1 VSDTTQGEKNTQ
13 SEPVQQKLPLAFLH
27 GKAVVDKPEDL
38 YIPPDALE
46 IILETFEGPLDLL
59 LYLIKKHKL
68 DVLELSIFSITE
80 QYVSYVEMMS
90 EFQLELAGEYLV
102 MAALLAQIKSRLLL
116 PVHEELEEEEDPR
129 AELIKRL
136 QEYEQFKKAAE
147 NIDAIPRVGRDIFV
161 AHATMPVI
169 ENTAQNLP
177 ELELKDLMLALSD
190 VMARAK
196 TFEHHQVTAEILSTR
211 ERMSQILAQLSN
223 AKKALPFSD
232 LFTLSEERSGVV
244 VSFIAML
251 ELIKEGLISCLQ
263 VSPDSLIY
271 INLTDTPN
279 S

>member
-1 VSDTTQGEKNTQ
+1 EK
-13 SEPVQQKLPLAFLH
+13 PVQHKLPLAFLH
-27 GKAVVDKPEDL
+27 GKAVEDKPEDL

-68 DVLELSIFSITE
+68 DVLDLSIFSITE
-80 QYVSYVEMMS
+80 QYVSYVEMMT

-136 QEYEQFKKAAE
+136 QEYELFKKAAE
-147 NIDAIPRVGRDIFV
+147 NLDDIPRVGRDIFI
-161 AHATMPVI
+161 AHAAMPI
-169 ENTAQNLP
+169 NEDRSQNLP
-177 ELELKDLMLALSD
+177 DIELKDLMLALSD

-196 TFEHHQVTAEILSTR
+196 TFEHHQITAEVLSTR
-211 ERMSQILAQLSN
+211 ERMSQILQQLSKANSAVVFN
-223 AKKALPFSD
+223 A
-232 LFTLSEERSGVV
+232 LFTPDEGRSGVV

-251 ELIKEGLISCLQ
+251 ELIKEGLVTCLQ
-263 VSPDSLIY
+263 VSPESLIY
-271 INLTDTPN
+271 VSLSEQSTL
-279 S
+279 

>member
-1 VSDTTQGEKNTQ
+1 
-13 SEPVQQKLPLAFLH
+13 
-27 GKAVVDKPEDL
+27 
-38 YIPPDALE
+38 
-46 IILETFEGPLDLL
+46 
-59 LYLIKKHKL
+59 
-68 DVLELSIFSITE
+68 
-80 QYVSYVEMMS
+80 
-90 EFQLELAGEYLV
+90 
-102 MAALLAQIKSRLLL
+102 
-116 PVHEELEEEEDPR
+116 
-129 AELIKRL
+129 
-136 QEYEQFKKAAE
+136 
-147 NIDAIPRVGRDIFV
+147 
-161 AHATMPVI
+161 MPVI

-223 AKKALPFSD
+223 AKKALPFND
-232 LFTLSEERSGVV
+232 LFTLSEGRSGVV